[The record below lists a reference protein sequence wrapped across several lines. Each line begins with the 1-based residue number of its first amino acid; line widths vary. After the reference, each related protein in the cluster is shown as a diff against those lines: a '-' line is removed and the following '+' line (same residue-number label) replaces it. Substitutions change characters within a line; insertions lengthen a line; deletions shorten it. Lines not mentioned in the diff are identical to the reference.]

1 MWRFDTTNASIKTK
15 SSRIRF
21 AVGVAD
27 ADVIRRFRQPVVR
40 NSTPRF
46 DVLGGKPRK
55 VQLVR
60 FPPRCVIVHFH
71 VPCGLVPFRHVM
83 CQEFRWNSA
92 ALPPGVVQGVGGW
105 VFCTTHRSVLAAQEF
120 DAPLHDFG
128 SAVSVLGSFRQSIS
142 SLADLRCRAGG
153 PLPRRAL
160 SLLRRW
166 IETCFVRVVNL
177 IGASASNLVTFAS
190 NFRSGSLLS
199 HFIINLLSL
208 LFFLL
213 SFLLSSSPF
222 VSVLLVVHF
231 LRCYLTLPHASKETQ
246 LN

>member
-1 MWRFDTTNASIKTK
+1 M
-15 SSRIRF
+15 
-21 AVGVAD
+21 
-27 ADVIRRFRQPVVR
+27 
-40 NSTPRF
+40 
-46 DVLGGKPRK
+46 
-55 VQLVR
+55 VR
-60 FPPRCVIVHFH
+60 FPPRRVFVRVH
-71 VPCGLVPFRHVM
+71 VSCGLVPIRHVM
-83 CQEFRWNSA
+83 CQGFRWNPA

-142 SLADLRCRAGG
+142 SFANLRCRAGG

-166 IETCFVRVVNL
+166 IESCFVRVVNL

-199 HFIINLLSL
+199 HFIINLFSL
-208 LFFLL
+208 LFSYLFFFLL
-213 SFLLSSSPF
+213 LPSFLF
-222 VSVLLVVHF
+222 
-231 LRCYLTLPHASKETQ
+231 C
-246 LN
+246 